1 MAGRCS
7 TFRKPVTVPK
17 DDEMST
23 ATVLL
28 DHENSP
34 NGASPTQGGGGMDW
48 RAKVK
53 LRAVSKNFALR
64 GKDMQVLAP
73 IDFDIRDGEFLCI
86 VGPSG
91 CGKTTLLRILAGL
104 EVESQGN
111 VTVSRDSVVARRRAQ
126 KLNSMVFQEHGVFP
140 WMTVRDNVAFGLKA
154 RGVSRKE
161 RYRIADEFIAKVGLS
176 TFRDAYPHQLSGGM
190 KQRTSIARAFAN
202 DPEILLM
209 DEPFAALDEQTK
221 ILLQAELLRIWEET
235 RKTVVYVTHS
245 IDEAIV
251 LADRVLIM
259 TNRPGRVKEVIDVS
273 QIFARPRH
281 VDDVKSSPAYGE
293 LFGRIWGCLRE
304 EVVAHDREKELQ
316 K

>member
-1 MAGRCS
+1 M
-7 TFRKPVTVPK
+7 PI
-17 DDEMST
+17 
-23 ATVLL
+23 
-28 DHENSP
+28 ENS
-34 NGASPTQGGGGMDW
+34 AAHWSPAYPEPRSQLPAALVNYEDALAGV
-48 RAKVK
+48 ALNEPLSEPKVK
-53 LRAVSKNFALR
+53 LRGVCKEFALN
-64 GKDMQVLAP
+64 GKQMQVLAP
-73 IDFDIRDGEFLCI
+73 FDFDIRDGEFLCI

-91 CGKTTLLRILAGL
+91 CGKTTLLRILADL
-104 EVESQGN
+104 EVETAGE
-111 VTVSRDSVVARRRAQ
+111 VSVARDEVSTGRRAR

-154 RGVSRKE
+154 RGVAKRE
-161 RYRIADEFIAKVGLS
+161 RYRIADESIAKVGLS

-190 KQRTSIARAFAN
+190 KQRASIARAFAN

-221 ILLQAELLRIWEET
+221 IILQAELLRIWEES

-273 QIFARPRH
+273 KVFARPRR
-281 VDDVKSSPAYGE
+281 VEDVKSSPEYGE
-293 LFGRIWGCLRE
+293 LFGRIWGCLRD
-304 EVVAHDREKELQ
+304 EVVAHDRNEGSK